1 MTNCDNTNNN
11 KLAAS
16 RKAVCPINGLS
27 YSRVKI
33 KTILHQVKKPWQLN
47 ILDQNYFFCDDPN
60 CDVVYFGEDNSTLFR
75 NDLRISVGQKSQDRE
90 KTICYCFDVKFS
102 DLGADRTQEKAK
114 TFVVEQTKN
123 GSCDCELRNP
133 SGKCCLKNFPKT
145 LD

>member
-1 MTNCDNTNNN
+1 MTNCDYTNDN

-47 ILDQNYFFCDDPN
+47 LLDQNYFFCDDPN

-75 NDLRISVGQKSQDRE
+75 NDLRISVGQKSQSQN
-90 KTICYCFDVKFS
+90 KTICYCFDVQFS
-102 DLGADRTQEKAK
+102 DIDAFKAREKVKA
-114 TFVVEQTKN
+114 FVVEQTKH

-133 SGKCCLKNFPKT
+133 SGKCCLKNFS
-145 LD
+145 